1 MIVIKPQSSV
11 EKAKPGRKKKDSVVA
26 PTPVK
31 AITSSDT
38 ASKIETLD
46 RSCQT
51 AALIE
56 KPPVEVIAQPTRS
69 YIDTHELP

>member
-11 EKAKPGRKKKDSVVA
+11 EKAKPGRKKKDSIVT
-26 PTPVK
+26 PTQVK
-31 AITSSDT
+31 AITSPNT

-51 AALIE
+51 ATLIE
-56 KPPVEVIAQPTRS
+56 KPPVEVIAEPARS
-69 YIDTHELP
+69 